1 MHKPVRENLEEYL
14 KGRGGKFTRRIPSE
28 MEAHL
33 GSCAECAGELKE
45 FEKHAAAMRSFRVPA
60 GMEPRAG
67 FYARVMQRIDEARA
81 ANSVWTAFLD
91 PVFGKRI
98 MYAAATLALLLGAY
112 LVSTER
118 GPAYHPPTSIIAPVQ
133 TATTGTPDDP
143 DSVTTPQERDAV
155 LVNLATYQE

>member
-14 KGRGGKFTRRIPSE
+14 KGRGGNFTRRIPSE

-33 GSCAECAGELKE
+33 GSCAECTGELRE
-45 FEKHAAAMRSFRVPA
+45 FEEHAAALRSFRAPS

-81 ANSVWTAFLD
+81 ANCVWTAFLD

-118 GPAYHPPTSIIAPVQ
+118 PVYHPAMSITAPVQ
-133 TATTGTPDDP
+133 TAATGTPDDP